1 MAMRH
6 DGVGAWFR
14 LLANTLI
21 DDTAILLE
29 EASFLVLNKPTGLLS
44 QSTYGVDS
52 ALFQLR
58 AWLKAREGSEREP
71 FAELPHRLDRGTS
84 GILLVAKT
92 KSALACFSE
101 QFHSRKTDKSYL
113 AAVHG
118 VPDKASG
125 EWTDW
130 MRKVPDL
137 ARAELTGQD
146 AEGSRQA
153 ILEYE
158 QLFSDGTLSI
168 HRVRT
173 LTGRMHQIRLQ
184 FASRGMPIL
193 GDQAYGCTL
202 PWYTPRSHDH
212 DEHFGL
218 HAHKLSFR
226 HPKDGRAVRIEAPLP
241 PAWRQQFPNFC
252 Q

>member
-1 MAMRH
+1 
-6 DGVGAWFR
+6 
-14 LLANTLI
+14 LI
-21 DDTAILLE
+21 DDTAILQE
-29 EASFLVLNKPTGLLS
+29 EPSFLVLNKPTGLLS

-52 ALFQLR
+52 VVFQLR

-92 KSALACFSE
+92 KAALACFSE

-113 AAVHG
+113 VAVQG
-118 VPDKASG
+118 VPNSPYG
-125 EWTDW
+125 TWTDW
-130 MRKVPDL
+130 MRKVPDV
-137 ARAELTGQD
+137 ARAELTSPE

-158 QLFSDGTLSI
+158 QLISDGTTSI

-218 HAHKLSFR
+218 HARKLSFR
-226 HPKDGRAVRIEAPLP
+226 HPKDGKAMHIEAPLP
-241 PAWRQQFPNFC
+241 SAWQQQFPNFG